1 MKFFKKHKKG
11 LITLIVVAALAT
23 GVVIWFKSAYKKGM
37 EMLTNAATTEVA
49 VSERRD
55 LVSVIS
61 ATGKVTSLSS
71 FDATS
76 IATGAKILEVK
87 VSVGDMVNEGDTLVV
102 LDSSD
107 IEKNIASTKESLDT
121 AQKSS
126 DLSVS
131 SAQRRYNETK
141 TSADVALAKID
152 EQIAEA
158 EKKIKDL
165 QPEIDY
171 YAGEYRA
178 AIKRKEE
185 WEATYKTAS
194 AAFATAQASY
204 DKAVADDDASE
215 KARWLAELDNLNKT
229 YNLAMISTKVME
241 ESTSSQY
248 WLGIHDT
255 KFTQKTQYES
265 TVESLKKT
273 RDDTVRT
280 NEASLAASKDT
291 VNSAKYQSE
300 GATATYDKQIETLE
314 KQLEACIITAPAS
327 GIVTSV
333 NVKEGAS
340 YTGVT
345 AVVIEDTSAYEIT
358 TEIDEYDIGKVK
370 VGQKVVIKTNGTGD
384 EELEG
389 VVKSVAPRATTSM
402 TGVSQGAVTY
412 KVVISLLTK
421 NDMIKLDMTAKLSIV
436 LSKAENA
443 LVVPLDAVITDEE
456 GKEYVNVI
464 DGKDENGANI
474 THRVDVETGIKT
486 DYYAEIIGD
495 SIKDG
500 QEVEVKREASQGF
513 DFSTII
519 GGNATSGM

>member
-71 FDATS
+71 SDATS

-87 VSVGDMVNEGDTLVV
+87 VSVGDMVSEGDTLVL

-107 IEKNIASTKESLDT
+107 IEKNIASTKESLNT

-158 EKKIKDL
+158 EKKIEELKPTIKYYKDCYNGMKTNT
-165 QPEIDY
+165 DY
-171 YAGEYRA
+171 LINLISQTEAAIKTAEAEYRA
-178 AIKRKEE
+178 VSDNDPSAPAL
-185 WEATYKTAS
+185 EAAWDELKDKYDPVQMANDLNYSKTAQQN
-194 AAFATAQASY
+194 F
-204 DKAVADDDASE
+204 
-215 KARWLAELDNLNKT
+215 LALHDT
-229 YNLAMISTKVME
+229 YNAQL
-241 ESTSSQY
+241 SQY
-248 WLGIHDT
+248 EASL
-255 KFTQKTQYES
+255 
-265 TVESLKKT
+265 ESLKKT
-273 RDDTVRT
+273 REDTVRS
-280 NEASLAASKDT
+280 NQSAIEAGKDT

-421 NDMIKLDMTAKLSIV
+421 NDMVKLDMTAKLSIV